1 MQQRRSYKPST
12 MKRRTSLRE
21 QKKVETREA
30 LLSQA
35 RLLFPSQGFDASTID
50 EICDGARVSRRT
62 FFRYFP
68 NKQALVFPNHQDRL
82 DRFRAL
88 LEARPAEQSVFSTLR
103 LATRLFAIEYD
114 QHRDSIVE
122 IQSLIESSPLLLA
135 REREIDR
142 AWERA
147 IEEAFAAEALVM
159 AGASI
164 GVLRATMRFWFES
177 DQDVDLKGMG
187 MDALDALEA
196 GFPLP
201 TQPNRDSA
209 QVS

>member
-1 MQQRRSYKPST
+1 

-147 IEEAFAAEALVM
+147 IEEAFAAEAGGTPEFRRRALVM

>member
-1 MQQRRSYKPST
+1 

-30 LLSQA
+30 LLAQA
-35 RLLFPSQGFDASTID
+35 RTLFLNQGFDATTID

-82 DRFRAL
+82 DRFRGL
-88 LEARPAEQSVFSTLR
+88 LEGRRNQESVFATLR
-103 LATRLFAIEYD
+103 QATELFAIEYD
-114 QHRDSIVE
+114 LYRDSIVE
-122 IQSLIESSPLLLA
+122 IQTLIESSPLLLA

-142 AWERA
+142 EWERA
-147 IEEAFAAEALVM
+147 IEEAFTAEAGGTKEARRRALVL
-159 AGASI
+159 AGATI

-177 DQDVDLKGMG
+177 HREADLRGMG
-187 MDALDALEA
+187 MDALDSLES

-201 TQPNRDSA
+201 PQPNRDSA
-209 QVS
+209 QAS